1 MLLYLKDYLMV
12 YYINALVSEGL
23 GRPYLMECFEEA
35 KTLVDDA
42 YKYSRDEWVCCF
54 KSYSVLTRIEQSPEK
69 NIL

>member
-42 YKYSRDEWVCCF
+42 YKYSRDEWVCCCW
-54 KSYSVLTRIEQSPEK
+54 
-69 NIL
+69 ILFCLNENLILLKMIL

>member
-1 MLLYLKDYLMV
+1 
-12 YYINALVSEGL
+12 
-23 GRPYLMECFEEA
+23 MECFEEA